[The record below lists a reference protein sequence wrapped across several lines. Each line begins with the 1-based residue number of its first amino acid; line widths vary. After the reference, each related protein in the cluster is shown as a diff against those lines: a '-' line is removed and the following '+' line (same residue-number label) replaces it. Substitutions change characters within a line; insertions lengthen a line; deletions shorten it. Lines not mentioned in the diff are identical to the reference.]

1 MAKKI
6 IDLVVTS
13 LSLIILLPIISIL
26 FLLVLFLHGRPVIF
40 GQLRVGL
47 NGNTFIMYKF
57 RTMTNQLDYNG
68 QLLDD
73 SKRVTAFGRF
83 LRSTSLD
90 ELPELWNVIKGD
102 MSLVGPRPLLVEYIP
117 YYSKKQFRRHE
128 VLPGLTGWAQ
138 INGRNTISW
147 DEKFELD
154 IWYVENKSILLDIK
168 IIAIT
173 LFKVICRIDVEH
185 KKNITMPKFSE
196 VKKENNTSGGPQSD
210 F

>member
-154 IWYVENKSILLDIK
+154 IGYVENKSILLDIK

>member
-13 LSLIILLPIISIL
+13 ISLVILLPIISIL
-26 FLLVLFLHGRPVIF
+26 FLLVLLLHGRPVIF
-40 GQLRVGL
+40 SQLRVGL
-47 NGNTFIMYKF
+47 NGNPFMMYKF
-57 RTMTNQLDYNG
+57 RTMTNQLDNNG

-73 SKRVTAFGRF
+73 SLRVTAFGRF

-173 LFKVICRIDVEH
+173 LFKVVCRIDVEY
-185 KKNITMPKFSE
+185 KKNITMPKFSKI
-196 VKKENNTSGGPQSD
+196 KKGNNTSGGPHSD